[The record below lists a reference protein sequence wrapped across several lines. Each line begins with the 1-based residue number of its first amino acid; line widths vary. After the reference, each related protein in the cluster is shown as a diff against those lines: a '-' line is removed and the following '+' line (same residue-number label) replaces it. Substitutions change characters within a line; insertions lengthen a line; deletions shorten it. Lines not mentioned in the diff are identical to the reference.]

1 MEMMIDGITYK
12 KKMMIDGI
20 LNCGIGM
27 MIDHIECKS
36 MNVYTELTNSRLV
49 SLLLQ
54 ELRTKL
60 SRLNLD
66 YKCSG

>member
-1 MEMMIDGITYK
+1 
-12 KKMMIDGI
+12 MMIDGI
-20 LNCGIGM
+20 LSCGIGM
-27 MIDHIECKS
+27 MIDYIECKS

-49 SLLLQ
+49 CLLLQ